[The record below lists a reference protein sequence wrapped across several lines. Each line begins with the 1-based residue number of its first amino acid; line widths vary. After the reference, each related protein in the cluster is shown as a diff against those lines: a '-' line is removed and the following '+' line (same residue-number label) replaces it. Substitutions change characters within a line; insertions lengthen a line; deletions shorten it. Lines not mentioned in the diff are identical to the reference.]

1 MNQSLKHYLCF
12 SEIRSLNSNLEKAV
26 QIYILSQEEKR
37 GLSYRFLSDYFQVPK
52 STLHDAVKS
61 YRRFQRAGKSGRPL
75 LLSKNEEI
83 LLCRFVRHKA
93 NIGECLT
100 KEETLEHA
108 NDLIHKW
115 IQTNENPQRK
125 RQLISSKMWVNGFA
139 LRNEFVIKKVTNLE
153 QSRAYVTLKEL
164 KSFWDK
170 LEDLFQKNSYL
181 PEFIFNCDET
191 VVGSYKKRNTFVGLT
206 PKDKNKAH
214 RIFKKINIHTTLLV
228 TISASGSH
236 LPSLLITPRKTLVKS
251 YLSTEITNDLCFTH
265 GPKGWITKEIFHN
278 WVRDIF
284 IPLINERRNDQNIP
298 VLLVL
303 DGHSSRLDLDSLES
317 LAKANIQVAV
327 IPAHSSHI
335 TQPLDR
341 TTFSVFKNHL
351 RKSTLET
358 KLEKNLETILDCL
371 QKSLTIKTIKS
382 GFSRAGIYP
391 LDFEKIEEI
400 ADSNII
406 EQTHSKPV
414 RKKRKTI
421 KISGKIITSEK
432 FLKKLSDKVEKH

>member
-108 NDLIHKW
+108 NDLIDKW

-191 VVGSYKKRNTFVGLT
+191 VVGS
-206 PKDKNKAH
+206 
-214 RIFKKINIHTTLLV
+214 
-228 TISASGSH
+228 H

-265 GPKGWITKEIFHN
+265 GPKGWITKEIFHD

-351 RKSTLET
+351 RKSTMET

-391 LDFEKIEEI
+391 LDFEK
-400 ADSNII
+400 N
-406 EQTHSKPV
+406 
-414 RKKRKTI
+414 
-421 KISGKIITSEK
+421 
-432 FLKKLSDKVEKH
+432 

>member
-191 VVGSYKKRNTFVGLT
+191 VVGS
-206 PKDKNKAH
+206 
-214 RIFKKINIHTTLLV
+214 
-228 TISASGSH
+228 H

-317 LAKANIQVAV
+317 LSKANIQVAV

-371 QKSLTIKTIKS
+371 QNSLTIKTIKS

>member
-37 GLSYRFLSDYFQVPK
+37 LLSYRFLSDYFQVPK

-115 IQTNENPQRK
+115 IQTNKNPQRK
-125 RQLISSKMWVNGFA
+125 RQLISSKMWVNGFE

-265 GPKGWITKEIFHN
+265 GPK
-278 WVRDIF
+278 
-284 IPLINERRNDQNIP
+284 

>member
-153 QSRAYVTLKEL
+153 QSRTYVTLKEL

-228 TISASGSH
+228 TISASG
-236 LPSLLITPRKTLVKS
+236 
-251 YLSTEITNDLCFTH
+251 
-265 GPKGWITKEIFHN
+265 WITKEIFHN

-298 VLLVL
+298 VLLVP

-317 LAKANIQVAV
+317 LAKVNIQVAV

>member
-1 MNQSLKHYLCF
+1 MRAQQLVSVFRN
-12 SEIRSLNSNLEKAV
+12 NSCVL
-26 QIYILSQEEKR
+26 
-37 GLSYRFLSDYFQVPK
+37 FLLVP

-358 KLEKNLETILDCL
+358 KLEKNLETIL
-371 QKSLTIKTIKS
+371 
-382 GFSRAGIYP
+382 
-391 LDFEKIEEI
+391 I
-400 ADSNII
+400 AC
-406 EQTHSKPV
+406 
-414 RKKRKTI
+414 KR
-421 KISGKIITSEK
+421 
-432 FLKKLSDKVEKH
+432 V

>member
-206 PKDKNKAH
+206 PKDKNKAQ

-265 GPKGWITKEIFHN
+265 GPK
-278 WVRDIF
+278 
-284 IPLINERRNDQNIP
+284 

-351 RKSTLET
+351 RKSTMET

-432 FLKKLSDKVEKH
+432 FLKKLSDKVDKH